1 MAGVQF
7 SCLGVCAT
15 ALLTPVC
22 PFSHPWPMNR
32 QLLELH
38 ALLLSCALFS
48 EESSVP
54 FAPHSSEESVVMSVE
69 RALESDRN
77 GLGDQLSTSKL
88 RCRESLHL
96 LCAFSGIQSCPI
108 LLQPLDSHH
117 APPFMGISQ
126 QEY

>member
-7 SCLGVCAT
+7 SSLGVCAT
-15 ALLTPVC
+15 ALMTPVC

-38 ALLLSCALFS
+38 SLLLSCALFS
-48 EESSVP
+48 EERSIP
-54 FAPHSSEESVVMSVE
+54 FPPHSSEESVVMSVE

-88 RCRESLHL
+88 CGVESLRL
-96 LCAFSGIQSCPI
+96 LCACSGIQSCPI
-108 LLQPLDSHH
+108 LLQPPDSHH